1 VTDITRECDKVLF
14 RDVSC
19 FGTTGCDAPKLRQ
32 GSDSYH
38 GRIKGAELLLKV
50 PCGKKLSFCSASWCS
65 LRFMA
70 WKIYDQTANGPDARN
85 MKCIAIANKQKQGG
99 ITYDELKY
107 KRENCD
113 LY

>member
-1 VTDITRECDKVLF
+1 MRKEIIVLLCILVF
-14 RDVSC
+14 FAIV
-19 FGTTGCDAPKLRQ
+19 
-32 GSDSYH
+32 
-38 GRIKGAELLLKV
+38 
-50 PCGKKLSFCSASWCS
+50 
-65 LRFMA
+65 A
-70 WKIYDQTANGPDARN
+70 WKIYDQTANGSDARN

>member
-1 VTDITRECDKVLF
+1 VFFAI
-14 RDVSC
+14 
-19 FGTTGCDAPKLRQ
+19 
-32 GSDSYH
+32 
-38 GRIKGAELLLKV
+38 
-50 PCGKKLSFCSASWCS
+50 
-65 LRFMA
+65 MA

-99 ITYDELKY
+99 ITYEELKY